1 MKNLQSLLYIV
12 IGNLICAF
20 AIHTFIIHNNF
31 IIGGVTGTSIILN
44 HLLNINISTV
54 MYAINIALFILGF
67 IFLGKK
73 FALST
78 LLSSLLLPFFIGIFE
93 QMQWQNDL
101 MLDPFLS
108 CVLGGLLTGAG
119 NGLIIKQNASTGGYD
134 ILALILQRT
143 FSIPVSITVYIIDTA
158 LILCMLTFSNLTNL
172 VYGLITTFL
181 LSYAL
186 NKLLTMGSSQLQ
198 VIIISH
204 HYQQI
209 KNALLEEID
218 TGVTMLHSQTGY
230 AEKELEVIIT
240 IIPAAKL
247 QRLKSIVTQEDPAAF
262 ITVAEI
268 NEVGGRGYT
277 LERRALPLKGM
288 R

>member
-54 MYAINIALFILGF
+54 MYAINIALFLLGF
-67 IFLGKK
+67 VFLGKK

-78 LLSSLLLPFFIGIFE
+78 LLSSILLPFFIGIFE
-93 QMQWQNDL
+93 QMQWQNEL

-143 FSIPVSITVYIIDTA
+143 FSVPVYLTVYIIDTA

-186 NKLLTMGSSQLQ
+186 NKVLTMGSSQLQ
-198 VIIISH
+198 VIIISN
-204 HYQQI
+204 HYQEI
-209 KNALLEEID
+209 KNSLLQEID
-218 TGVTMLHSQTGY
+218 TGVTLLHSQTGY
-230 AEKELEVIIT
+230 AAKELEVLIT
-240 IIPAAKL
+240 IIPAYKL
-247 QRLKSIVTQEDPAAF
+247 QMLKNIVTQTDPAAF
-262 ITVAEI
+262 ITVAEVS
-268 NEVGGRGYT
+268 EVGGRGYT

>member
-1 MKNLQSLLYIV
+1 MKNLQSIFYIAL
-12 IGNLICAF
+12 GNLICAF
-20 AIHTFIIHNNF
+20 SINTFIIHNNF

-54 MYAINIALFILGF
+54 MYAINIVLFILGF

-78 LLSSLLLPFFIGIFE
+78 LLSSILLPFFIGVFE
-93 QMQWQNDL
+93 QMHWQDQL
-101 MLDPFLS
+101 ALDPFLA

-119 NGLIIKQNASTGGYD
+119 NGLIIRQNASTGGYD
-134 ILALILQRT
+134 ILAIILQRLL
-143 FSIPVSITVYIIDTA
+143 SIPVSVTVYIIDTA
-158 LILCMLTFSNLTNL
+158 LILCMLTFSNLTDL

-186 NKLLTMGSSQLQ
+186 NKVLTMGSSQLQ
-198 VIIISH
+198 VIVISH
-204 HYQQI
+204 HYREI
-209 KNALLEEID
+209 KTALLEQID
-218 TGVTMLHSQTGY
+218 TGVTLLHSQTGY
-230 AEKELEVIIT
+230 YERELEVLMT
-240 IIPAAKL
+240 IIPNHKL
-247 QRLKSIVTQEDPAAF
+247 QRLKNIVTQIDAAAF

-268 NEVGGRGYT
+268 SEVGGRGYT
-277 LERRALPLKGM
+277 LERRSLPLKGM

>member
-54 MYAINIALFILGF
+54 MYAINIALFLLGF
-67 IFLGKK
+67 VFLGKK

-78 LLSSLLLPFFIGIFE
+78 LLSSILLPFFIGIFE
-93 QMQWQNDL
+93 QMQWQNEL

-143 FSIPVSITVYIIDTA
+143 FSVPVYLTVYIIDTA

-181 LSYAL
+181 LSYSL
-186 NKLLTMGSSQLQ
+186 NKVLTMGSSQLQ
-198 VIIISH
+198 VIIISN
-204 HYQQI
+204 HYQEI
-209 KNALLEEID
+209 KNSLLQEID
-218 TGVTMLHSQTGY
+218 TGVTLLHSQTGY
-230 AEKELEVIIT
+230 AAKELEVLIT
-240 IIPAAKL
+240 IIPAYKL
-247 QRLKSIVTQEDPAAF
+247 QMLKNIVTQTDPAAF

-268 NEVGGRGYT
+268 SEVGGRGYT